1 MVGPSLSVLAVVLAS
16 VGTVA
21 GLAYSILGILAL
33 KHLPDAD
40 ETDRVAGWTLW
51 WWLDGE
57 RYDPEGQ
64 RLCKLGGW
72 VLGVGAVCWLI
83 AFVLWRR

>member
-1 MVGPSLSVLAVVLAS
+1 MAGLSLSVLAVVLAL

-21 GLAYSILGILAL
+21 GLVYSFLGILAL
-33 KHLPDAD
+33 KYLPDAD

-72 VLGVGAVCWLI
+72 VFGVGAGCWV
-83 AFVLWRR
+83 AAAYLWKR